1 MIIPVNILCKHSRV
15 NNPWRTILPTKT
27 HMDARHPR
35 TELKTMS
42 SFTFFSLTDNSA
54 SLGQQVTVM
63 PHLRTVLIGMVDST
77 QLQMIPINQ

>member
-42 SFTFFSLTDNSA
+42 SLLIVLLILPLHCEPRDN
-54 SLGQQVTVM
+54 QN
-63 PHLRTVLIGMVDST
+63 IE
-77 QLQMIPINQ
+77 INQKIVYVDFKRQI

>member
-42 SFTFFSLTDNSA
+42 SLVRKGSDKF
-54 SLGQQVTVM
+54 
-63 PHLRTVLIGMVDST
+63 
-77 QLQMIPINQ
+77 

>member
-42 SFTFFSLTDNSA
+42 S
-54 SLGQQVTVM
+54 LGIL
-63 PHLRTVLIGMVDST
+63 HLHWHFAFAVYISCQKFRISKKK
-77 QLQMIPINQ
+77 

>member
-1 MIIPVNILCKHSRV
+1 MIIPVNKLCKHSRV

-42 SFTFFSLTDNSA
+42 SFKFLKFSNFQIFKKNLNFSWFPAFF
-54 SLGQQVTVM
+54 
-63 PHLRTVLIGMVDST
+63 
-77 QLQMIPINQ
+77 

>member
-27 HMDARHPR
+27 NMDARHPR

-42 SFTFFSLTDNSA
+42 SFLLETSKKKLNTFYA
-54 SLGQQVTVM
+54 
-63 PHLRTVLIGMVDST
+63 P
-77 QLQMIPINQ
+77 

>member
-1 MIIPVNILCKHSRV
+1 MIIPANILCKHSRV

-42 SFTFFSLTDNSA
+42 SFLGVVLEGKTTSLR
-54 SLGQQVTVM
+54 LV
-63 PHLRTVLIGMVDST
+63 HR
-77 QLQMIPINQ
+77 

>member
-42 SFTFFSLTDNSA
+42 SL
-54 SLGQQVTVM
+54 VTVTK
-63 PHLRTVLIGMVDST
+63 LRKLES
-77 QLQMIPINQ
+77 

>member
-42 SFTFFSLTDNSA
+42 SLPIPRGWQDIEELIQF
-54 SLGQQVTVM
+54 
-63 PHLRTVLIGMVDST
+63 LRLPD
-77 QLQMIPINQ
+77 